1 MFVKFFLSSI
11 SPFFNA
17 FTLSDSLGKGIFIA
31 LISLSIL
38 SWIIILYKIWQA
50 RNAEAD
56 SLNFYQIF
64 LSHKYNPL
72 AVEYDVANGKKSSPY
87 YSLYGVMK
95 KYTLEILNKNRRFS
109 GQDPQVSYLSK
120 ADLSFIENH
129 VFSEVSQ
136 QIKALEKHLF
146 FLSTIVSL
154 APFLG
159 LLGTVWGILMT
170 FAELQG
176 HSGGAHQMVL
186 GGLSMALATT
196 VLGLIDAIPALVGY
210 NYLKN
215 RFNDFGGELESFA
228 NEILASVEMQY
239 RKVDS

>member
-1 MFVKFFLSSI
+1 MFVKLILSINSPFLS
-11 SPFFNA
+11 A
-17 FTLSDSLGKGIFIA
+17 FLNSDSLGKGIFIA
-31 LISLSIL
+31 LILLSIL
-38 SWIIILYKIWQA
+38 SWVIILYKVWEA
-50 RNAEAD
+50 KNAERD
-56 SLNFYQIF
+56 SFKFYHIF
-64 LSHKYNPL
+64 QAHKYSPL
-72 AVEYDVANGKKSSPY
+72 NVEYEGKSSSSPY
-87 YSLYGVMK
+87 QSLYVVMK

-109 GQDPQVSYLSK
+109 NDTQVSYLSK
-120 ADLSFIENH
+120 ADLAFIENH
-129 VFSEVSQ
+129 VFSEASQ
-136 QIKALEKHLF
+136 QIKSLEKNLF

-170 FAELQG
+170 FSDLQG
-176 HSGGAHQMVL
+176 HAGGAHQMVL

-215 RFNDFGGELESFA
+215 RFHIFEGRLDGFA